1 MMPLSMVA
9 AGKKVKLLTVNAGR
23 GLKARLANMGL
34 VPGVELEVIS
44 NSRRGPF
51 IVAMK
56 ETRLLLGRGMAH
68 KIEVE

>member
-51 IVAMK
+51 IVAVK

>member
-1 MMPLSMVA
+1 MPLSMVA

-51 IVAMK
+51 IVAVK
-56 ETRLLLGRGMAH
+56 ETRFLLGRGMAN

>member
-1 MMPLSMVA
+1 MPLSMVA

>member
-9 AGKKVKLLTVNAGR
+9 ARKKVKLLTVNAGR

>member
-1 MMPLSMVA
+1 MPLSMVA

-51 IVAMK
+51 IVAVK